1 MQKSSIQY
9 ILKLSIPIFFA
20 NLAIPMVGIIDTA
33 LMGNLGS
40 LSYLSATSVA
50 ANLFSMIFW
59 SFGFLRMGTVGM
71 VSQANGRN
79 DYTEILNIVV
89 RNLLFVLAISI
100 TIILLQNLILSLS
113 LKIFDLSEAT
123 RNLYE
128 QYFKIRVY
136 SAPGELT
143 LYIITGLFVGL
154 QKTKTSSLAV
164 GFFSILNI
172 LLSIVLVTKFD
183 LNIKGVAYG
192 TLFSA
197 LITSIIFLIYMFWY
211 LSKYTKITINFAQI
225 FNLKK
230 IKNIFNI
237 NLNIFIR
244 TILLTF
250 SFLWFTYLGTQIGET
265 YVAANFNLKK
275 IKNIFNINLN
285 IFIRTILLTFSFLWF
300 TYLGTQIGENYV
312 AANAI
317 LINLVFLS
325 AFILDAYAFSTE
337 GIVGYSLGKK
347 DLNLFKN
354 IVKNSFIL
362 SSISGLI
369 ISIIFFFTNNLVIN
383 LMSDINEIRE
393 LSSSYAVWLIIL
405 PVISSFCYQFDG
417 IFIGASQTKELRN
430 AMIFSVFS
438 YLLISILLI
447 KFLFN
452 TGIWISLCIF
462 MILRAVSLFYYLD
475 KIYLRFRKN

>member
-1 MQKSSIQY
+1 MQKSSIKY

-20 NLAIPMVGIIDTA
+20 NLAVPMVSIIDTA
-33 LMGNLGS
+33 LMGNLGN
-40 LSYLSATSVA
+40 LYYLSATSVA

-79 DYTEILNIVV
+79 DYSEILNIVI
-89 RNLLFVLAISI
+89 RNLLFITVISI
-100 TIILLQNLILSLS
+100 IIILLQNFILNLS
-113 LKIFDLSEAT
+113 LKIFDLSETT
-123 RNLYE
+123 RDLYE
-128 QYFKIRVY
+128 QYFRIRVY

-154 QKTKTSSLAV
+154 QKTKTSSFAV
-164 GFFSILNI
+164 GFFSLLNI
-172 LLSIVLVTKFD
+172 IISVVLVIIFD

-192 TLFSA
+192 TFFSA
-197 LITSIIFLIYMFWY
+197 LITSSIFLFYTFFY
-211 LSKYTKITINFAQI
+211 LSKFTKIKIDFGQI
-225 FNLKK
+225 LNLNK
-230 IKNIFNI
+230 IKDIFNI

-244 TILLTF
+244 TILVTF
-250 SFLWFTYLGTQIGET
+250 SFLWFTYLGTQIGED
-265 YVAANFNLKK
+265 
-275 IKNIFNINLN
+275 
-285 IFIRTILLTFSFLWF
+285 
-300 TYLGTQIGENYV
+300 YV

-362 SSISGLI
+362 SSLSGLI
-369 ISIIFFFTNNLVIN
+369 ISIIYFFAYEYVIN
-383 LMSDINEIRE
+383 LMSDLEEIRK
-393 LSSSYAVWLIIL
+393 LSSSYVIWLIIL
-405 PVISSFCYQFDG
+405 PLISSFCYQFDG

-430 AMIFSVFS
+430 AMVFSVLS
-438 YLLISILLI
+438 YLIISIVLTKL
-447 KFLFN
+447 LFN
-452 TGIWISLCIF
+452 DGIWISLCIF
-462 MILRAVSLFYYLD
+462 MILRALSLFYYLN
-475 KIYLRFRKN
+475 KIYLRFKS

>member
-1 MQKSSIQY
+1 
-9 ILKLSIPIFFA
+9 
-20 NLAIPMVGIIDTA
+20 MVGIIDTA

-100 TIILLQNLILSLS
+100 TIILLQNLILILS

-250 SFLWFTYLGTQIGET
+250 SFLWFTYLGTQIGED
-265 YVAANFNLKK
+265 
-275 IKNIFNINLN
+275 
-285 IFIRTILLTFSFLWF
+285 
-300 TYLGTQIGENYV
+300 YV

-383 LMSDINEIRE
+383 LMSDIDEIRK
-393 LSSSYAVWLIIL
+393 LSSSYVVWLIIL

-462 MILRAVSLFYYLD
+462 MILRAISLFYYLD

>member
-250 SFLWFTYLGTQIGET
+250 SFLWFTYLGTQIGED
-265 YVAANFNLKK
+265 
-275 IKNIFNINLN
+275 
-285 IFIRTILLTFSFLWF
+285 
-300 TYLGTQIGENYV
+300 YV

>member
-1 MQKSSIQY
+1 MQKSSIKY

-20 NLAIPMVGIIDTA
+20 NLAVPMVGIIDTA
-33 LMGNLGS
+33 LMGNLGN

-79 DYTEILNIVV
+79 DYSEILNIVI
-89 RNLLFVLAISI
+89 RNLLFVALISI
-100 TIILLQNLILSLS
+100 IIILLQNLILNLS
-113 LKIFDLSEAT
+113 LKIFDLSETT
-123 RNLYE
+123 RDLYE
-128 QYFKIRVY
+128 QYFRIRVY

-154 QKTKTSSLAV
+154 QKTKTSSFAV
-164 GFFSILNI
+164 GFFSLLNI
-172 LLSIVLVTKFD
+172 LISIVLVAKFN

-197 LITSIIFLIYMFWY
+197 LITSSIFLFYTFFY
-211 LSKYTKITINFAQI
+211 LSKFTKIKIDFGQI
-225 FNLKK
+225 LNLNK
-230 IKNIFNI
+230 IKDIFNI

-250 SFLWFTYLGTQIGET
+250 SFLWFTYLGTQIGED
-265 YVAANFNLKK
+265 
-275 IKNIFNINLN
+275 
-285 IFIRTILLTFSFLWF
+285 
-300 TYLGTQIGENYV
+300 YV

-337 GIVGYSLGKK
+337 GIVGYSLGRK

-369 ISIIFFFTNNLVIN
+369 ISIIYFFSYEQVIN
-383 LMSDINEIRE
+383 LMSDLEEIRK
-393 LSSSYAVWLIIL
+393 LSSSYVIWLIIFPL
-405 PVISSFCYQFDG
+405 ISSFCYQFDG

-438 YLLISILLI
+438 YLIISIFLTKL
-447 KFLFN
+447 LFN
-452 TGIWISLCIF
+452 NGIWISLCVF
-462 MILRAVSLFYYLD
+462 MILRALSLFYYLD
-475 KIYLRFRKN
+475 KIYLRFKS

>member
-1 MQKSSIQY
+1 MQKSSIKY

-20 NLAIPMVGIIDTA
+20 NLAVPMVGIIDTA
-33 LMGNLGS
+33 LMGNLGN
-40 LSYLSATSVA
+40 LSYLSATSIA

-79 DYTEILNIVV
+79 DYSEILNIVI
-89 RNLLFVLAISI
+89 RNLLFVALISI
-100 TIILLQNLILSLS
+100 IIILLQNFILNLS

-123 RNLYE
+123 RDLYE
-128 QYFKIRVY
+128 QYFRIRVY

-164 GFFSILNI
+164 GFFSLLNI
-172 LLSIVLVTKFD
+172 LLSIVLVVIYD

-197 LITSIIFLIYMFWY
+197 LITSSIFLFYTFSY
-211 LSKYTKITINFAQI
+211 LSKFTKIKIDFGQI
-225 FNLKK
+225 LNLNK
-230 IKNIFNI
+230 IKDIFNI

-250 SFLWFTYLGTQIGET
+250 SFLWFTYLGTQIGED
-265 YVAANFNLKK
+265 
-275 IKNIFNINLN
+275 
-285 IFIRTILLTFSFLWF
+285 
-300 TYLGTQIGENYV
+300 YV

-337 GIVGYSLGKK
+337 GIVGYSLGRK

-362 SSISGLI
+362 SSVSGLI
-369 ISIIFFFTNNLVIN
+369 ISIIYFFSYEQVIN
-383 LMSDINEIRE
+383 LMSDLEEIRK
-393 LSSSYAVWLIIL
+393 LSSSYVIWLIIFPL
-405 PVISSFCYQFDG
+405 ISSFCYQFDG
-417 IFIGASQTKELRN
+417 IFIGASQTKQLRN

-438 YLLISILLI
+438 YLIISIFLTKL
-447 KFLFN
+447 LFN
-452 TGIWISLCIF
+452 NGIWISLCIF
-462 MILRAVSLFYYLD
+462 MILRALSLFYYLE
-475 KIYLRFRKN
+475 KIYLRFKS

>member
-1 MQKSSIQY
+1 MQKSSIKY

-20 NLAIPMVGIIDTA
+20 NLAVPMVGIIDTA
-33 LMGNLGS
+33 LMGNLGN

-79 DYTEILNIVV
+79 DYSEILNIVI
-89 RNLLFVLAISI
+89 RNLLFVTLISI
-100 TIILLQNLILSLS
+100 IIILLQNFILNLS
-113 LKIFDLSEAT
+113 LKIFDLSET
-123 RNLYE
+123 TKDLYE
-128 QYFKIRVY
+128 QYFRIRVY

-164 GFFSILNI
+164 GFFSLLNI
-172 LLSIVLVTKFD
+172 LLSIVLVAIFD
-183 LNIKGVAYG
+183 LNIKGIAYG

-197 LITSIIFLIYMFWY
+197 LITSSIFLFYTFFY
-211 LSKYTKITINFAQI
+211 LSKLTKIKIDFGQI
-225 FNLKK
+225 LNLNK
-230 IKNIFNI
+230 IKDIFNI

-250 SFLWFTYLGTQIGET
+250 SFLWFTYLGTQIGED
-265 YVAANFNLKK
+265 
-275 IKNIFNINLN
+275 
-285 IFIRTILLTFSFLWF
+285 
-300 TYLGTQIGENYV
+300 YV

-369 ISIIFFFTNNLVIN
+369 ISIIYFFAHEHVIN
-383 LMSDINEIRE
+383 LMSDLEEIRK
-393 LSSSYAVWLIIL
+393 LSSSYVIWLIIL
-405 PVISSFCYQFDG
+405 PLISSFCYQFDG

-430 AMIFSVFS
+430 AMIFSVLS
-438 YLLISILLI
+438 YLIISIVLTKLL
-447 KFLFN
+447 LN
-452 TGIWISLCIF
+452 NGIWISLCIF
-462 MILRAVSLFYYLD
+462 MILRALSLFYYLN
-475 KIYLRFRKN
+475 KIYLRFKS

>member
-20 NLAIPMVGIIDTA
+20 NLAIPMVGIIDTT

-71 VSQANGRN
+71 VSQANGKN
-79 DYTEILNIVV
+79 DHSEILNIIN
-89 RNLLFVLAISI
+89 RKHLFVLTISI
-100 TIILLQNLILSLS
+100 ILILIQNFILNLS

-123 RNLYE
+123 KDLYS
-128 QYFKIRVY
+128 QYFRIRVY

-154 QKTKTSSLAV
+154 QKTKTSSFAV

-172 LLSIVLVTKFD
+172 LISVVLVTKFD

-192 TLFSA
+192 TFFSA
-197 LITSIIFLIYMFWY
+197 LITSIIFLIYTFWY
-211 LSKYTKITINFAQI
+211 LSKYAKIEIKFNQI
-225 FNLKK
+225 LNIKK
-230 IKNIFNI
+230 IKDIFNI

-250 SFLWFTYLGTQIGET
+250 SFLWFTYLGTQIGED
-265 YVAANFNLKK
+265 
-275 IKNIFNINLN
+275 
-285 IFIRTILLTFSFLWF
+285 
-300 TYLGTQIGENYV
+300 YV

-347 DLNLFKN
+347 DLTLFKN

-369 ISIIFFFTNNLVIN
+369 ISIIFFFTNNFVIN
-383 LMSDINEIRE
+383 FMSDIDEIRK
-393 LSSSYAVWLIIL
+393 LSSSYVIWLIIL

-430 AMIFSVFS
+430 AMIFSVLV

-447 KFLFN
+447 KFLLN

-462 MILRAVSLFYYLD
+462 MILRAISLFWYLNR
-475 KIYLRFRKN
+475 IYLRF

>member
-250 SFLWFTYLGTQIGET
+250 SFLWFTYLGTQIGED
-265 YVAANFNLKK
+265 
-275 IKNIFNINLN
+275 
-285 IFIRTILLTFSFLWF
+285 
-300 TYLGTQIGENYV
+300 YV

-383 LMSDINEIRE
+383 LMSDIDEIRK
-393 LSSSYAVWLIIL
+393 LSSSYVVWLIIL

>member
-20 NLAIPMVGIIDTA
+20 NLAIPMVGIIDTT

-71 VSQANGRN
+71 VSQANGKN
-79 DYTEILNIVV
+79 DHSEILNIII
-89 RNLLFVLAISI
+89 RNLLFVLTISI
-100 TIILLQNLILSLS
+100 ILILIQNFILNLS

-123 RNLYE
+123 KDLYS
-128 QYFKIRVY
+128 QYFRIRVY

-143 LYIITGLFVGL
+143 LYIITGLFIGL
-154 QKTKTSSLAV
+154 QKTKTSSFAV

-172 LLSIVLVTKFD
+172 LISVVLVTKFD

-192 TLFSA
+192 TFFSA
-197 LITSIIFLIYMFWY
+197 LITSIIFLIYTFWY
-211 LSKYTKITINFAQI
+211 LSKYAKIEIKFTQI
-225 FNLKK
+225 LNIKK
-230 IKNIFNI
+230 IKDIFNI

-250 SFLWFTYLGTQIGET
+250 SFLWFTYLGTQIGED
-265 YVAANFNLKK
+265 
-275 IKNIFNINLN
+275 
-285 IFIRTILLTFSFLWF
+285 
-300 TYLGTQIGENYV
+300 YV

-347 DLNLFKN
+347 DLTLFKN

-369 ISIIFFFTNNLVIN
+369 ISIIFFFTNNFVIN
-383 LMSDINEIRE
+383 FMSDIDEIRK
-393 LSSSYAVWLIIL
+393 LSSSYVIWLIIL

-430 AMIFSVFS
+430 AMIFSVLV

-447 KFLFN
+447 KFLLN

-462 MILRAVSLFYYLD
+462 MILRAISLFWYLNR
-475 KIYLRFRKN
+475 IYLRF

>member
-1 MQKSSIQY
+1 
-9 ILKLSIPIFFA
+9 
-20 NLAIPMVGIIDTA
+20 MVGIIDTA

-250 SFLWFTYLGTQIGET
+250 SFLWFTYLGTQIGE
-265 YVAANFNLKK
+265 
-275 IKNIFNINLN
+275 
-285 IFIRTILLTFSFLWF
+285 
-300 TYLGTQIGENYV
+300 NYV

>member
-1 MQKSSIQY
+1 MQKSSITY

-20 NLAIPMVGIIDTA
+20 NLAIPLVGIIDTS
-33 LMGNLGS
+33 LMGNLGN
-40 LSYLSATSVA
+40 LSYLTATSIA

-71 VSQANGRN
+71 VSQALGQNN
-79 DYTEILNIVV
+79 YQEILNIIL
-89 RNLLFVLAISI
+89 RNLLFVLTVSVLIYISQFF
-100 TIILLQNLILSLS
+100 ILNLS
-113 LKIFDLSEAT
+113 LKIFDLSELT
-123 RNLYE
+123 KEFYI
-128 QYFKIRVY
+128 QYFKIRIY

-154 QKTKTSSLAV
+154 QKTKISSLAV

-172 LLSIVLVTKFD
+172 VLSVILVTRFD

-197 LITSIIFLIYMFWY
+197 LVTSVIFLTYTFYY
-211 LSKYTKITINFAQI
+211 LKKFTTIELNITKLLDF
-225 FNLKK
+225 KK
-230 IKNIFNI
+230 IKKIFNI
-237 NLNIFIR
+237 NF
-244 TILLTF
+244 
-250 SFLWFTYLGTQIGET
+250 
-265 YVAANFNLKK
+265 
-275 IKNIFNINLN
+275 N

-347 DLNLFKN
+347 DLKLFKT

-362 SSISGLI
+362 SSLTGLF
-369 ISIIFFFTNNLVIN
+369 ISIIYFFINQYVIN
-383 LMSDINEIRE
+383 LMSDIEEIRK
-393 LSSSYAVWLIIL
+393 LSASYVIWLILI
-405 PVISSFCYQFDG
+405 PFIASFCYQFDG
-417 IFIGASQTKELRN
+417 IFIGTSQTKELRN
-430 AMIFSVFS
+430 AMIFSVFC
-438 YLLISILLI
+438 YLLISIILTNYLS
-447 KFLFN
+447 N
-452 TGIWISLCIF
+452 TGVWISLCLF
-462 MILRAVSLFYYLD
+462 MILRAFSLYFYLD
-475 KIYLRFRKN
+475 RIYQRFN

>member
-20 NLAIPMVGIIDTA
+20 NLAIPMVGIIDTT

-79 DYTEILNIVV
+79 DHSEILNIVI
-89 RNLLFVLAISI
+89 RNLLFVLTISI
-100 TIILLQNLILSLS
+100 IVILIQNLILNLS
-113 LKIFDLSEAT
+113 LKIFDLSEIT
-123 RNLYE
+123 KDLYE

-154 QKTKTSSLAV
+154 QKTKTSSFVV

-172 LLSIVLVTKFD
+172 LISVVLVTKFD

-192 TLFSA
+192 TFFSA
-197 LITSIIFLIYMFWY
+197 LITSIIFLIYTFWY
-211 LSKYTKITINFAQI
+211 LSKYAKIEIKFAQI
-225 FNLKK
+225 LNLKK
-230 IKNIFNI
+230 IKDIFNI

-250 SFLWFTYLGTQIGET
+250 SFLWFTYLGTQIGED
-265 YVAANFNLKK
+265 
-275 IKNIFNINLN
+275 
-285 IFIRTILLTFSFLWF
+285 
-300 TYLGTQIGENYV
+300 YV

-347 DLNLFKN
+347 DLTLFKN
-354 IVKNSFIL
+354 IVRNSFIL

-369 ISIIFFFTNNLVIN
+369 ISIIFFLTNNFVIN
-383 LMSDINEIRE
+383 FMSDIDEIRK
-393 LSSSYAVWLIIL
+393 LSSSYAIWLIIL

-430 AMIFSVFS
+430 AMIFSVLV

-462 MILRAVSLFYYLD
+462 MILRAISLFWYLNR
-475 KIYLRFRKN
+475 IYLRF